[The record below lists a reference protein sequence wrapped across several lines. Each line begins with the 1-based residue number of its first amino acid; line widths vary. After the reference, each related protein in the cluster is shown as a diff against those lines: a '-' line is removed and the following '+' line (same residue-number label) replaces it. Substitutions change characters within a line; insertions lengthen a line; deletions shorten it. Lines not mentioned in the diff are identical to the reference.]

1 MVVES
6 ERTWP
11 TLDLLEA
18 VVTEAV
24 VTEAVVTEAVVT
36 EAVVTEAVVT
46 EAVAIRVMV
55 MEAVFTV
62 TIEQILRNS
71 NRSGHSTLANISR

>member
-24 VTEAVVTEAVVT
+24 VTEAAEAV
-36 EAVVTEAVVT
+36 
-46 EAVAIRVMV
+46 V
-55 MEAVFTV
+55 MEAVV
-62 TIEQILRNS
+62 KI
-71 NRSGHSTLANISR
+71 

>member
-1 MVVES
+1 MSKSWTVVES

-18 VVTEAV
+18 VVTEA
-24 VTEAVVTEAVVT
+24 EAVVMEAVVM
-36 EAVVTEAVVT
+36 EAVV
-46 EAVAIRVMV
+46 IRVMV

>member
-24 VTEAVVTEAVVT
+24 VTEAVVM
-36 EAVVTEAVVT
+36 

-71 NRSGHSTLANISR
+71 NRSGHSTLANISRGPSFDW

>member
-11 TLDLLEA
+11 TLDLL
-18 VVTEAV
+18 
-24 VTEAVVTEAVVT
+24 EAVVT

>member
-1 MVVES
+1 MSKSWTVVES

-11 TLDLLEA
+11 TLDLL
-18 VVTEAV
+18 
-24 VTEAVVTEAVVT
+24 EAVVT

>member
-24 VTEAVVTEAVVT
+24 VTEAVVMEAVV
-36 EAVVTEAVVT
+36 
-46 EAVAIRVMV
+46 IRVMV

-71 NRSGHSTLANISR
+71 NRSGHSTLANISRGPSFDW